1 MILWLGLCDD
11 PEMPDANVVEW
22 IRCKYLALVDELDE
36 RGRRRWAAAEAV
48 SLGWGGI
55 VAVAEATGISDRT
68 IRNGVREMKIGNPRL
83 GTRQRSP
90 GAGRRSRETEQP
102 NLSAALERLVEP
114 ASRGDPMSPLRW
126 TCKST
131 RVLAKELRRQGF
143 AISHAK
149 VGQLLKR
156 KGYSLQANRKTR
168 EGQQH
173 PDRNAQFEHIN
184 RRVLACQRR
193 GQPAVSVDTKKKEV
207 LGNRK
212 NAGRTY
218 RPKGKPVAVD
228 MHDFPDA
235 KLGKAI
241 PYGVYDLQRN
251 EAWVSVGIDH
261 DTAAF
266 AVASIEQWWKRMGR
280 KRYGDA
286 RRLLITGDSGG
297 SNGHRNRLWKT
308 RLQGLADR
316 TGLILEV
323 CHFPPGT
330 SKWNKIEH
338 RLFCHITRN
347 WQGVPLETHEIVVN
361 LIGSTRTS
369 EGLEVHAWLDER
381 DYPKGCKVSDVE
393 LQEVRIRRNQFQGDW
408 NYEIHPRCRC

>member
-1 MILWLGLCDD
+1 M
-11 PEMPDANVVEW
+11 PEAKLVER
-22 IRCKYLALVDELDE
+22 IRGKYLAFVGELNE
-36 RGRRRWAAAEAV
+36 RGRRLWAAAEAV

-55 VAVAEATGISDRT
+55 AAVAQATGISDRT
-68 IRNGVREMKIGNPRL
+68 IRNGIREIKAGK
-83 GTRQRSP
+83 TSSSSRQRSP
-90 GAGRRSRETEQP
+90 GGGRVAKEVEQP
-102 NLSAALERLVEP
+102 ALTEVLESLVEP

-131 RVLAKELRRQGF
+131 RTLADALQQQGF
-143 AISHAK
+143 QVSHTK
-149 VGQLLKR
+149 VGALLK
-156 KGYSLQANRKTR
+156 KAGYSLQANSKTR
-168 EGQQH
+168 EGKQH

-184 RRVLACQRR
+184 CRVLACQHC
-193 GQPAVSVDTKKKEV
+193 GQPAISVDTKKKET

-218 RPKGKPVAVD
+218 RPKGKPLEVD
-228 MHDFPDA
+228 THDFPDA

-241 PYGVYDLQRN
+241 PYGVYDLAQN

-266 AVASIEQWWKRMGR
+266 AVASIDKWWKKLGR
-280 KRYGDA
+280 KRYGKA
-286 RRLLITGDSGG
+286 KRLLITGDSGG
-297 SNGHRNRLWKT
+297 SNGRRNRLWKVE
-308 RLQGLADR
+308 LQKFADR
-316 TGLILEV
+316 TGLIVEV

-361 LIGSTRTS
+361 LIGSTRTA
-369 EGLEVHAWLDER
+369 EGLEVHAWMDAR
-381 DYPKGCKVSDVE
+381 NYPKGIKVSDAE
-393 LQEVRIRRNQFQGDW
+393 LDEVRIRPNKFQGEW
-408 NYEIHPRCRC
+408 NYEIHPH